1 MKLIAP
7 CYYPDFHC
15 IADQCRHSCCVGWE
29 IDVDEASLVRY
40 RRVSGE
46 IGARLQA
53 ALDDTGNAP
62 HFRLDDQERCPFLN
76 DQGLCDLILHLG
88 ESSLCQICA
97 DHPRFRNYFSDRTE
111 VGLGLC
117 CEEAARLILS
127 QPDKTTLIT
136 LKDSGTSEPLSEEEA
151 LVLEQRNVLTAIAQ
165 DRSIPMDERAAQL
178 SAICGADSLA
188 EDLPQWAS
196 FLLTLERL
204 DKHWADELTLLQN
217 AAAPDGE
224 FSAEEAIQFE
234 QLLVYFLYRHIPGAV
249 DDGDLQGRLAFCLLS
264 WHVICRLYMLHGD
277 HTLSALAEASRL
289 YSSEIEYSDSNL
301 SALLDALDEYTL
313 QGGFA

>member
-7 CYYPDFHC
+7 CYYPLFRC

-29 IDVDEASLVRY
+29 IDVDEDSLARY
-40 RRVSGE
+40 HRVSGE
-46 IGARLQA
+46 IGTRLQA
-53 ALDDTGNAP
+53 ALDDTGDAP

-76 DQGLCDLILHLG
+76 AQGLCDLILQLG
-88 ESSLCQICA
+88 EDSLCQICA
-97 DHPRFRNYFSDRTE
+97 DHPRFRNYFADRTE
-111 VGLGLC
+111 IGLGLC

-127 QPDKTTLIT
+127 QTDKATLIT
-136 LKDSGTSEPLSEEEA
+136 LEDGGTSEPLSEEES
-151 LVLEQRNVLTAIAQ
+151 LVLQQRNALTAIAQ

-204 DKHWADELTLLQN
+204 DEHWADELTLLQN
-217 AAAPDGE
+217 AAAPDGD
-224 FSAEEAIQFE
+224 FSDEEAIQFE
-234 QLLVYFLYRHIPGAV
+234 QLLVYFLYRHVPGAV

-264 WHVICRLYMLHGD
+264 WHIIRRLYLLHGN
-277 HTLSALAEASRL
+277 HTLSALAEVSRL
-289 YSSEIEYSDSNL
+289 YSSEIEYSDDNL

>member
-7 CYYPDFHC
+7 CYCPDFHC

-29 IDVDEASLVRY
+29 IDVDEASLARY

-53 ALDDTGNAP
+53 TLDDTGDAP

-76 DQGLCDLILHLG
+76 EQGLCDLILHLG

-97 DHPRFRNYFSDRTE
+97 DHPRFRSYFTDRTE
-111 VGLGLC
+111 IGLGLC

-136 LKDSGTSEPLSEEEA
+136 LKDSGTSEPLFEEEA

>member
-7 CYYPDFHC
+7 CYYPLFRC

-29 IDVDEASLVRY
+29 IDVDEDSLARY
-40 RRVSGE
+40 HRVSGE
-46 IGARLQA
+46 IGTRLQA
-53 ALDDTGNAP
+53 ALDDTGDAP

-76 DQGLCDLILHLG
+76 AQGLCDLILQLG
-88 ESSLCQICA
+88 EDSLCQICA
-97 DHPRFRNYFSDRTE
+97 DHPRFRNYFADRTE
-111 VGLGLC
+111 IGLGLC

-127 QPDKTTLIT
+127 QTDKATLIT
-136 LKDSGTSEPLSEEEA
+136 LEDGGTSEPLSEEES
-151 LVLEQRNVLTAIAQ
+151 LVLQQRNALTAIAQ

-204 DKHWADELTLLQN
+204 DEHWADELTLLQN
-217 AAAPDGE
+217 AAAPDGD
-224 FSAEEAIQFE
+224 FSDEEAIQFE
-234 QLLVYFLYRHIPGAV
+234 QLLVYFLYRHVPGAV

-264 WHVICRLYMLHGD
+264 WHIIRHLYLLHGN
-277 HTLSALAEASRL
+277 HTLSALAEVSRL
-289 YSSEIEYSDSNL
+289 YSSEIEYSDDNL